1 MVRWPRSMIVA
12 VLVLSGC
19 ATANAPEAEAPS
31 LSFEG
36 PLHPVALSAAQIKIV
51 QQGIA
56 ANLKGPATFGDS
68 YRAGISMERQ
78 IVVCGHVNGTTFQ
91 GMFAKDADDGSTVFL
106 PIVIGLSDEDRAL
119 VRRDCRYDGI
129 FISHTSEL
137 KCPADR
143 PRCRD

>member
-1 MVRWPRSMIVA
+1 LRWPRPLIVA
-12 VLVLSGC
+12 VLVLNGC
-19 ATANAPEAEAPS
+19 ATTNGTETEAPS
-31 LSFEG
+31 RTFEG

-56 ANLKGPATFGDS
+56 ANLKGPASFGDS
-68 YRAGISMERQ
+68 YRAGVSGERQ

-106 PIVIGLSDEDRAL
+106 PIVIGISEEDRTL
-119 VRRDCRYDGI
+119 VRQDCRYDGI
-129 FISHTSEL
+129 YVSHTSEL